1 MPSLVGSEMC
11 IRDRKITAQDLEMM
25 AGNIEK
31 GKALLGKAEGRLE
44 NLEQQQKRLHEE
56 INQLGVEPENLR
68 DEILKIDELISQKL
82 EEFHKL
88 LPLDF
93 IRENA

>member
-1 MPSLVGSEMC
+1 MK
-11 IRDRKITAQDLEMM
+11 KINAQDLEMM
-25 AGNIEK
+25 ASYIEK

-68 DEILKIDELISQKL
+68 EEIIKIDELISQKV

-88 LPLDF
+88 LPIDF
-93 IRENA
+93 IKENS